1 MPARSPPTIELT
13 PKAEA
18 IPGRPADSA
27 DRSKEDAVAD
37 FGTRDP
43 NIVRGIERGLED
55 MRAGRLVPHDRAM
68 ARLEAAIAAAEPGAV

>member
-13 PKAEA
+13 PKAGA
-18 IPGRPADSA
+18 IPGRLADSA

-37 FGTRDP
+37 FAARDP

-55 MRAGRLVPHDRAM
+55 MRAGRLVPGGPCDD
-68 ARLEAAIAAAEPGAV
+68 EAERMRDG